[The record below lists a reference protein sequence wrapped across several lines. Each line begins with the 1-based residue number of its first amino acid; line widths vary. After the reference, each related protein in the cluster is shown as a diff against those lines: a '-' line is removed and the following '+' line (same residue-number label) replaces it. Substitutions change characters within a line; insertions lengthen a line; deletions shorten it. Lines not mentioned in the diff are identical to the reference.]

1 MAAPAAKHNKT
12 ASFKISLG
20 SVVKDATQQN
30 SQGVESF
37 TVEEHLDMVGVAQ
50 VTIRPNDNVDFSAMK
65 IGDDVTIQVGGS
77 ARAFKGLITG
87 FRMTLQGNE
96 PKMTV
101 IAMDA
106 LAVLASSR
114 HTRTWPADGNNA
126 GSETVS
132 DSDIF
137 NEVVGEAGLTA
148 GDVES
153 IPAAAKYVFQRNES
167 DLNFLKRL
175 AARNGLMLRVVDGK
189 VNFEKAEFT
198 GEGVSFEYKT
208 CKGLEYTWSPIWVP
222 PTLKVHGWD
231 YMTKDLVSGEHS
243 ALTGMGSGE
252 DAIAFGAK
260 KIWQADSHISD
271 VLVTSDTGAKG
282 MAEAEL
288 ERLGRNFLRGRVI
301 VDGSGEAFP
310 GQPISITGF
319 GKHNPNGYIV
329 SCRHIVT
336 TGPDDFRT
344 EIHFCG
350 NTAPA

>member
-1 MAAPAAKHNKT
+1 MAEKHNKT
-12 ASFKISLG
+12 ASFKISIG
-20 SVVKDATQQN
+20 SAVTDATQQK
-30 SQGVESF
+30 SQGIESF

-50 VTIRPNDNVDFSAMK
+50 VTIRPSDNVDFSAFK
-65 IGDDVTIQVGGS
+65 IGDNVTIAVGGS
-77 ARAFKGLITG
+77 SRQFIGFITG

-106 LAVLASSR
+106 MAKLASSR
-114 HTRTWPADGNNA
+114 HTRTWPTDGNSA
-126 GSETVS
+126 GSETVK
-132 DSDIF
+132 DSDIVS
-137 NEVVGEAGLTA
+137 EVLGKANVDAGTVTDTTGE
-148 GDVES
+148 S
-153 IPAAAKYVFQRNES
+153 KYVFQRNES

-175 AARNGLMLRVVDGK
+175 AARNGFLLRAVEGK
-189 VNFEKAEFT
+189 INFEKAEFT
-198 GEGVSFEYKT
+198 GEAVKFDYKT

-222 PTLKVHGWD
+222 PKLKVHGWD
-231 YMTKDLVSGEHS
+231 YATKKLVSGEHD
-243 ALTGMGSGE
+243 AVTGMGAGD
-252 DAIAFGAK
+252 DAIAFGNSA
-260 KIWQADSHISD
+260 IWQEESHVSD
-271 VLVTSDTGAKG
+271 VLVTSDAGAKG

-310 GQPISITGF
+310 GQKIEVTGF
-319 GKHNPNGYIV
+319 GKHNPTGYIV

-344 EIHFCG
+344 EVHFCG